1 MIILL
6 IAEIRS
12 GSTNLAKWLK
22 ESLPDFQLLNE
33 PYNPNS
39 SHFIGEHFE
48 IDKNKNYII
57 SEKFF
62 NNEQL
67 LNKLIQ
73 ISDITICLYREDVV
87 SQTESYIIADA
98 TNNWY
103 DVYVDD
109 VISKNIDLEFSDKKK
124 SFIKLKEDFQSFI
137 FNSKLKSFTY
147 EGLYYGTQ
155 ILELKNYLNIDS
167 NIVFPYGKK
176 YRQFNIKKSI
186 V

>member
-33 PYNPNS
+33 PYNPKS
-39 SHFIGEHFE
+39 SHFIGDSK
-48 IDKNKNYII
+48 IDVTKNYII

-62 NNEQL
+62 NNQFL
-67 LNKLIQ
+67 LNDLIA
-73 ISDITICLYREDVV
+73 ISDFVICLYREDVV
-87 SQTESYIIADA
+87 SQTQSYIVADV

-103 DVYVDD
+103 DEYTDE
-109 VISKNIDLEFSDKKK
+109 VISKNIDLEFSDKKN

-137 FNSKLKSFTY
+137 SDSELKAFTY
-147 EGLYYGTQ
+147 EELYYGGKIT
-155 ILELKNYLNIDS
+155 ELKNYLNIQS
-167 NIVFPYGKK
+167 NISFPYGKK
-176 YRQFNIKKSI
+176 YRQFDIKKSI

>member
-33 PYNPNS
+33 PYNPKS
-39 SHFIGEHFE
+39 SHFIGDSK
-48 IDKNKNYII
+48 IDKTKNYII

-62 NNEQL
+62 NNENL
-67 LNKLIQ
+67 LNELIG
-73 ISDITICLYREDVV
+73 ISDVVFCLYREDIK

-98 TNNWY
+98 TQNWY

-109 VISKNIDLEFSDKKK
+109 IISKNIDVEFGDKKNT
-124 SFIKLKEDFQSFI
+124 FHKLKQDFQSFI
-137 FNSKLKSFTY
+137 KDSDITTFTY
-147 EGLYYGTQ
+147 EGLYYDNK
-155 ILELKNYLNIDS
+155 IDELKTYLNIES
-167 NIVFPYGKK
+167 NIPFPYGQK
-176 YRQFNIKKSI
+176 YRQLDVKKSI